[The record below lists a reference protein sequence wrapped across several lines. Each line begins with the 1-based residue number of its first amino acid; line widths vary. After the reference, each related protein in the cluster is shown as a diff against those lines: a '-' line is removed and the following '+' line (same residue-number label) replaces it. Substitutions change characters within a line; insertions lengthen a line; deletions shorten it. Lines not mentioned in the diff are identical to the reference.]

1 MRPARRRRATGLRL
15 LAVGAVLALGGCSDD
30 AGDPGDAAQP
40 ATPNT
45 GSALDTVQQGKLTAC
60 TDVPAVPF
68 EFEQEGQL
76 DGIDIELVR
85 ALAGRLALAADFK
98 ALEADALFAALD
110 AGECDLVASSV
121 PITEARLET
130 VDFSEG
136 YFKVSQSLLV
146 RKGEETAYGDL
157 AGLAG
162 KRIGVRSASA
172 GARFAR
178 DNATGADIREFAAP
192 EELFAAL
199 DSGQVEAVLQD
210 QPLNAHHATSTGKA
224 VVSKVFAE
232 AEPVQYG
239 FAMKKGSAA
248 LKQAIDGA
256 LAQVKADD
264 TYPTILRRFLG
275 DTAGQI

>member
-15 LAVGAVLALGGCSDD
+15 LAVGAALALGGCSDD
-30 AGDPGDAAQP
+30 AGDPGGAPQP

-121 PITEARLET
+121 PITEASLET
-130 VDFSEG
+130 VDFSES
-136 YFKVSQSLLV
+136 YFDVSQSLLV
-146 RKGEETAYGDL
+146 RKGEETAYDDL
-157 AGLAG
+157 AGLGG

-178 DNATGADIREFAAP
+178 DNAAGADIREFAAP

-199 DSGQVEAVLQD
+199 ESRQVEAVLQD
-210 QPLNAHHATSTGKA
+210 QPVNAHHATSTGKT
-224 VVSKVFAE
+224 VVSKVFTE
-232 AEPVQYG
+232 AEPVRYG
-239 FAMKKGSAA
+239 LAVKKGSAA

-256 LAQVKADD
+256 LAQVRADD